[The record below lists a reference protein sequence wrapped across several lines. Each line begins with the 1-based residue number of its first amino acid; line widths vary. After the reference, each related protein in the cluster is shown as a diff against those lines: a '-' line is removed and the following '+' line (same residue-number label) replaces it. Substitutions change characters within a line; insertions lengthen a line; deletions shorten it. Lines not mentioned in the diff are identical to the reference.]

1 MWPMSLQTDPDKSVP
16 ENKCLATV
24 LVLPDPPSPFK
35 AIDWYW
41 KTIAGEPFLLR
52 NILNIQRSGVERLLI
67 FAREN
72 KAEVEELCQKAR
84 ADSRVLVELECVF
97 EPENLLALLKPE
109 GGVLFLDGSV
119 LNSTAG
125 VDAARQPE
133 YASEQQE
140 TCGSFFMGPE
150 NLQTLVKNSGDQSL
164 LTDLNQFR
172 LEQTTSPGEIPPE
185 GGAFFKVMLADQDEN
200 WRVVRQSDF
209 ARLGDRLIQT
219 SGLCGDSFMDR
230 NFTRHIS
237 RYLTRQCVRTTITPN
252 QLTLVSL
259 AVGLE
264 AAVCFLYGGYGM
276 SIFGAGLLLFSASI
290 DCTDG
295 EIARLK
301 YMESPLGKRLDI
313 ICDNLVHIAVF
324 FAIGMGLYGSTGKSL
339 FILLGSLAVLGSL
352 ICFILL
358 SPKIMSSNDQGGQL
372 KKFLDCNKDLVGRL
386 ANRDFTYLLFFM
398 ALLGSLDIFI
408 GLTALGANAFA
419 GYLLYSK
426 FKSMTEQNQNLSG
439 N

>member
-1 MWPMSLQTDPDKSVP
+1 MWPMSLQTDPKKTVP
-16 ENKCLATV
+16 ENNNLATV
-24 LVLPDPPSPFK
+24 LVLSDPPSPFK
-35 AIDWYW
+35 ARDWYW

-67 FAREN
+67 FSREN
-72 KAEVEELCQKAR
+72 RASVEALCQKAR
-84 ADSRVLVELECVF
+84 DDSRVLVELECVF
-97 EPENLLALLKPE
+97 ESERLVTSLKSE

-119 LNSTAG
+119 LNSKAG

-133 YASEQQE
+133 CAEQQK
-140 TCGSFFMGPE
+140 TSGSFFMDPE
-150 NLQTLVKNSGDQSL
+150 NLQTLVENSEDQSL
-164 LTDLNQFR
+164 LTGLNHFL
-172 LEQTTSPGEIPPE
+172 LEKTTLPGEIYPE
-185 GGAFFKVMLADQDEN
+185 GAFKVVLADQDKS
-200 WRVVRQSDF
+200 WRVVMQDDF

-219 SGLCGDSFMDR
+219 SGLCNDSFMDR

-237 RYLTRQCVRTTITPN
+237 RYLTRQCVRTSVTPN

-276 SIFGAGLLLFSASI
+276 SVFGAGLLLLSASI

-301 YMESPLGKRLDI
+301 YMESQFGKRLDI

-324 FAIGMGLYGSTGKSL
+324 FAIGMGLYGSTDKSL
-339 FILLGSLAVLGSL
+339 FILLGSLAVFGSL

-358 SPKIMSSNDQGGQL
+358 SPKIMSSKSQGGQL
-372 KKFLDCNKDLVGRL
+372 KKFLDCNKDLVDRL

-426 FKSMTEQNQNLSG
+426 FKSVTEQNQNLSG